1 MPERPRRVAALIKQ
15 NVATIIL
22 EEFTRTE
29 MQWITITDCVMT
41 RDLKRADLYFSS
53 VEQRLAHEKA
63 AKILEEEKGHIKRK
77 LAARIV
83 LKFMPDLRFKWDDT
97 VLIDQ
102 KIQEIKNAE
111 RKDSEDIT

>member
-22 EEFTRTE
+22 EEFTRPE

-53 VEQRLAHEKA
+53 VEQRLAHQEA
-63 AKILEEEKGHIKRK
+63 EKILEEEKGQIKRK
-77 LAARIV
+77 LAARII
-83 LKFMPDLRFKWDDT
+83 LKYMPDLRFKWDDT

-111 RKDSEDIT
+111 RKDSTDIT